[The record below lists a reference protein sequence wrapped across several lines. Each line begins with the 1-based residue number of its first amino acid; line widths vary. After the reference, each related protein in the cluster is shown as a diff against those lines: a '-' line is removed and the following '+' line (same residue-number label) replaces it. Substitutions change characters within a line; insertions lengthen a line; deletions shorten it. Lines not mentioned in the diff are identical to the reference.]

1 MISIGPILF
10 GFILGLIIGSQIKT
24 SNISDTSFKASSYV
38 IIIIAGLMV
47 AWQLGEFPFYD
58 AFPLSTG
65 FVSAL
70 IGILL
75 SQFIVARTSYV
86 VL

>member
-1 MISIGPILF
+1 MIAIGLIVC

-24 SNISDTSFKASSYV
+24 GNISDAAFKTSSYV
-38 IIIIAGLMV
+38 VIIIAALIM

-58 AFPLSTG
+58 YFPLSTG
-65 FVSAL
+65 FASAL

-75 SQFIVARTSYV
+75 SKFIIARSS
-86 VL
+86 

>member
-1 MISIGPILF
+1 MIAIGSIVC

-24 SNISDTSFKASSYV
+24 GNISDTAFKTSSYV
-38 IIIIAGLMV
+38 VIIIAALIM

-58 AFPLSTG
+58 YFPLSTG
-65 FVSAL
+65 FASAS

-75 SQFIVARTSYV
+75 SKFIIARSS
-86 VL
+86 

>member
-1 MISIGPILF
+1 MMALGPIIF
-10 GFILGLIIGSQIKT
+10 GFLFGLIIGSQIKT
-24 SNISDTSFKASSYV
+24 GNISDTSFKASSYV
-38 IIIIAGLMV
+38 IIIIAGLIM

-58 AFPLSTG
+58 YVPLSTG

-75 SQFIVARTSYV
+75 SKFLIARSS
-86 VL
+86 